1 MSEIKTD
8 KLTGTSTAGSILVT
22 GENISGNN
30 TTTNLQQGL
39 AKAWLYYA
47 SQATVDSLNIS
58 GVTDTGT
65 GVLDIA
71 FANDFGNS
79 NWSGHHTT
87 DYQQPYLSDQAR
99 ANGTAKLLNR
109 NASDALVDAT
119 AGNAT
124 FHGDLG

>member
-1 MSEIKTD
+1 MASELRVNTLKD
-8 KLTGTSTAGSILVT
+8 AA
-22 GENISGNN
+22 GNN
-30 TTTNLQQGL
+30 SIATSFVAGGS

-58 GVTDTGT
+58 GSTDTGT

-99 ANGTAKLLNR
+99 TTGTAKLLNR
-109 NASDALVDAT
+109 NSSNALVDAT
-119 AGNAT
+119 AGNGT
-124 FHGDLG
+124 FHGDLV